1 MNTINIVIADHE
13 QLFRSGIRVLLNKE
27 SNFNVIY
34 EAENGKNLV
43 DALQHSESLPD
54 IILLDL
60 KMQET
65 NGVKTIE
72 AIHKALPNVKIIVL
86 TSALSAPVAA
96 NMLAAGISSYLL
108 KNTSTKTLIHTINE
122 TYQKE
127 LCFDKKEVHTKHIV
141 SKLATGVLK
150 KNKINPTQ
158 LSRRE
163 IDVLALICAQH
174 TTSEVAD
181 KLFISKRTVEG
192 HRNNLLLKTQS
203 RNIAGLVLYG
213 IEKSL
218 IKI

>member
-13 QLFRSGIRVLLNKE
+13 QLFRSGIRVLLNRE

-34 EAENGKNLV
+34 EAENEEKLV

-60 KMQET
+60 KMPKT
-65 NGVKTIE
+65 NGIKTIE
-72 AIHKALPNVKIIVL
+72 AIHKALPNAKIIVL
-86 TSALSAPVAA
+86 TSELSASVAA
-96 NMLAAGISSYLL
+96 KMLAAGISSYLL

-122 TYQKE
+122 TY
-127 LCFDKKEVHTKHIV
+127 KKKLHTKHNV
-141 SKLATGVLK
+141 SKLATGVLN
-150 KNKINPTQ
+150 KNKTNPIQ

-181 KLFISKRTVEG
+181 KLFISPRTVEG

-203 RNIAGLVLYG
+203 RNIVGLVLYG
-213 IEKSL
+213 IEKRL